1 MTPPTLVC
9 FDLGGVFIRL
19 QPDLASACR
28 DAGVEHRGGWEH
40 LASDAPRLDLIERY
54 QVGEIDCQTY
64 YGAMS
69 DLSAGRYSPEEI
81 EAIHRVW
88 VIEPYAGLDA
98 LLDEIESA
106 GLATACLSNTS
117 HSHWGP
123 LLQIPAIAALGTQH
137 ASHLLGLHKPDAAIY
152 QAFENAVGIP
162 GEDIV
167 FFDDLEDNITAARAV
182 GWDAVKID
190 HASET
195 APQIRAALEQR
206 GVL

>member
-1 MTPPTLVC
+1 VLIC
-9 FDLGGVFIRL
+9 FDLGGVLVRI
-19 QPDLASACR
+19 CR
-28 DAGVEHRGGWEH
+28 SWPEGCRAAGVPEREHH
-40 LASDAPRLDLIERY
+40 PRPDHQVRRTELITRY
-54 QVGEIDCQTY
+54 QTGRVECD
-64 YGAMS
+64 
-69 DLSAGRYSPEEI
+69 DFFRELSGLFDGVWSPAEVAKVHHAWI
-81 EAIHRVW
+81 L
-88 VIEPYAGLDA
+88 EPYAGTAA
-98 LLDEIESA
+98 LIEEIRAA
-106 GLATACLSNTS
+106 GFPTACLSNTS

-162 GEDIV
+162 GEDVV